1 MRYAS
6 KQISLANRNIP
17 IQKTVTKKLFLQ
29 STRNSV
35 ATDPLTFFSEI
46 ASQRPSLERIGG
58 PDNSNSAR
66 KKCKSYATDPLTFFS
81 EIASQRLNFKR
92 IGGKDDSNSAREKR
106 KSYDCSEILKRLEMH
121 SVISNK
127 LKSVMS
133 GTVIDIN
140 REDELLIRIFNLHY
154 AILKRLI
161 DKGGDVNARNQ
172 DGITPLDFAIAK
184 GDVEFIK
191 LLIDKGGDVNARNQD
206 GITPLHWAIAKGD
219 VEIVRVLLASGA
231 DINVTDAEGITPLH
245 WVAYK
250 GYEVIVK
257 ALVIAG
263 ANIKATD
270 NNGSTV
276 LDYAAQGGYT
286 GRVEKA
292 IEEGTKE
299 FISFLNL
306 YF

>member
-206 GITPLHWAIAKGD
+206 GITPLHW
-219 VEIVRVLLASGA
+219 
-231 DINVTDAEGITPLH
+231 
-245 WVAYK
+245 VAYK

>member
-1 MRYAS
+1 
-6 KQISLANRNIP
+6 
-17 IQKTVTKKLFLQ
+17 
-29 STRNSV
+29 
-35 ATDPLTFFSEI
+35 
-46 ASQRPSLERIGG
+46 
-58 PDNSNSAR
+58 
-66 KKCKSYATDPLTFFS
+66 
-81 EIASQRLNFKR
+81 
-92 IGGKDDSNSAREKR
+92 
-106 KSYDCSEILKRLEMH
+106 MH

-154 AILKRLI
+154 AILKR
-161 DKGGDVNARNQ
+161 
-172 DGITPLDFAIAK
+172 
-184 GDVEFIK
+184 
-191 LLIDKGGDVNARNQD
+191 LIDKGGDVNARNQD

-257 ALVIAG
+257 VLVIAG
-263 ANIKATD
+263 ADIKATD

-292 IEEGTKE
+292 IEEGQKE
-299 FISFLNL
+299 FMRFLNV